1 MRFRSQLTNIVTF
14 TSMSP
19 PLHHQSSVLP
29 LTTPPTELTASLS
42 SLGKVC
48 WMRLEDGI
56 VRFTI
61 IPDQGTQVWAQ
72 LPVVRNAP
80 FPRQTATQA
89 NKTP

>member
-1 MRFRSQLTNIVTF
+1 
-14 TSMSP
+14 
-19 PLHHQSSVLP
+19 
-29 LTTPPTELTASLS
+29 
-42 SLGKVC
+42 
-48 WMRLEDGI
+48 MRLEDGI

-61 IPDQGTQVWAQ
+61 IPDRGTQVWAQ